1 MNLTALQK
9 LYERQKEK
17 NEEYPGQ
24 LLMAAGLWILNL
36 SEICGGSWLVKKSF
50 ASVKIASSSTQTN
63 PKVCCIF

>member
-36 SEICGGSWLVKKSF
+36 SEICGGSWLVKK
-50 ASVKIASSSTQTN
+50 ALRA
-63 PKVCCIF
+63 